1 MTREEFL
8 ASLLGVAA
16 LPLTACSQ
24 PTAPG
29 GVTGQPTAPGDVSGQ
44 GEQGPTGPRL
54 IPEPDPNPAPYEI
67 QKTEA
72 EWRALLSAAAYSV
85 LFQGRTEPPGYSPLA
100 NEYGAGTYLCA
111 ACFLPLFNSTTKY
124 DSATGWPS
132 FWEPIA
138 TKRVGY
144 STDDSLGF
152 PRTEY
157 HCSRCGGH
165 QGHVFTDGPPPTGL
179 RYCNNGLSLEFVPQG
194 QSIPALRD

>member
-8 ASLLGVAA
+8 GSLLGVAA
-16 LPLTACSQ
+16 LPLAACSQ

-29 GVTGQPTAPGDVSGQ
+29 GLPGQGALPEDVSGQ
-44 GEQGPTGPRL
+44 AEVGPTGPRL
-54 IPEPDPNPAPYEI
+54 IPEPDPNPSPPEV

-72 EWRALLSAAAYSV
+72 EWRALLSATVYAV
-85 LFQGRTEPPGYSPLA
+85 LFEGRTEPPGYSPLA
-100 NEYGAGTYLCA
+100 DEYGEGTYVCA

-132 FWEPIA
+132 FWQPID
-138 TKRVGY
+138 KDRVGY
-144 STDDSLGF
+144 SSDDALGF

-165 QGHVFTDGPPPTGL
+165 HGHVFTDGPPPTGL
-179 RYCNNGLSLEFVPQG
+179 RYCNNGLALEFVPQG
-194 QSIPALRD
+194 QSLPELRN

>member
-8 ASLLGVAA
+8 GSLLSVVAI
-16 LPLTACSQ
+16 PLTACSQ

-29 GVTGQPTAPGDVSGQ
+29 GVSGQGGAPGDVSEQ
-44 GEQGPTGPRL
+44 GELGPTGPRL
-54 IPEPDPNPAPYEI
+54 IPEPDPNPEPLEV

-72 EWRALLSAAAYSV
+72 EWRALLPAAVYAI
-85 LFQGRTEPPGYSPLA
+85 LFEGRTEPPGYSPLA
-100 NEYGAGTYLCA
+100 DEYGDGTYLCA
-111 ACFLPLFNSTTKY
+111 ACFLPLFHSAAKY

-132 FWEPIA
+132 FWEPISA
-138 TKRVGY
+138 DRVGY
-144 STDDSLGF
+144 SSDDSLSF

-179 RYCNNGLSLEFVPQG
+179 RYCNNGLALDFVPQG
-194 QSIPALRD
+194 QLSPELRN